1 MTTQT
6 PTRKTLSEIK
16 ERLKTS
22 RIVQISHTEKGIMA
36 FTEAYKNDGVTKL
49 YGITKESKWNHD
61 ITKFYTNEVKF
72 YNAIARH
79 LKGQA

>member
-16 ERLKTS
+16 AQIERIG
-22 RIVQISHTEKGIMA
+22 IVQIFHTEKGIMA

-49 YGITKESKWNHD
+49 YGISKESKWNHEL
-61 ITKFYTNEVKF
+61 TKFYTDKVKF
-72 YNAIARH
+72 YNAIERH
-79 LKGQA
+79 IKGQA